1 MRSGR
6 ADGVSGR
13 ERPAVHVLIPT
24 HTTRHLGICLGA
36 LARQTLSPASIVVS
50 CDTDAAEIGQL
61 LDRLSPEVCNLLRE
75 RSGRAPKMLHA
86 ARPHQGEARL
96 NQVRNNGLRALQSHA
111 SPSASD
117 LVVVIDGDMALA
129 PDAIE
134 KHAEMARRADVIVP
148 FRINLTEAQTAT
160 LDLSR
165 LLDPTSAWP
174 KALIPGPAHLAALRS
189 RHRRYQRQLLTRRLA
204 PWLTKPHKPKLLGGH
219 HAVRWNALL
228 SVNGYDEAYV
238 GYGYDDDDLA
248 RRLHQS
254 GRATTLRWQIA
265 VRDIIAHHL
274 WHPTRAPSDP
284 TEAPGYARFA
294 TAGLPFRT
302 ARGLDHPFS
311 QPEPV
316 VRSLAAAL
324 VDV

>member
-1 MRSGR
+1 M
-6 ADGVSGR
+6 
-13 ERPAVHVLIPT
+13 
-24 HTTRHLGICLGA
+24 CLGA
-36 LARQTLSPASIVVS
+36 LARQTFSPASIVVS

-75 RSGRAPKMLHA
+75 RTGRAPKMLHV

-111 SPSASD
+111 APGPSD

-134 KHAEMARRADVIVP
+134 RHAELARRADVIVP
-148 FRINLTEAQTAT
+148 FRINLTEAATAT

-165 LLDPTSAWP
+165 LLDPTSALP
-174 KALIPGPAHLAALRS
+174 KVLIPGPGDLVTLGS

-219 HAVRWNALL
+219 HAVRFGALL
-228 SVNGYDEAYV
+228 NVNGYDEQYI

-254 GRATTLRWQIA
+254 GRGNTLRWQIA

-274 WHPTRAPSDP
+274 WHPTRAPADP

-302 ARGLDHPFS
+302 ARGVDRPLP

-316 VRSLAAAL
+316 VRPLAAPL
-324 VDV
+324 VGV